1 MGANSL
7 VLNSYPILMVD
18 PPLKGLEAE
27 IERLIRKGP
36 FVEAKLQL
44 RPDIGNLSASNKKEI
59 ESKDEV
65 KIIHIEESLEY
76 HA

>member
-1 MGANSL
+1 MGKSSL

-36 FVEAKLQL
+36 FVVAKLQF
-44 RPDIGNLSASNKKEI
+44 RPPETGN
-59 ESKDEV
+59 
-65 KIIHIEESLEY
+65 
-76 HA
+76 